1 MNLNYVYY
9 FKVLAETEH
18 YTHAANLLG
27 ITQPSLSHA
36 IRLLEQELQVYLFE
50 KQGRN
55 IKLTKYGH
63 IFYDHIQQGL
73 LHIEKGKQQLI
84 SLSSQTQ
91 GQIDLGFIY
100 TLGARFVPHTL
111 KNFLNNEEYKDIKF
125 TLRQGTTTQLIKGLK
140 EELYD
145 VVFCSYVEN
154 EKDIQFTPITK
165 EDLVVIVPKQHPLAS
180 YTSIDLKQ
188 LEHENIVYYS
198 KTSGIRPLL
207 DSLFK
212 KIDMQ
217 PNIIC
222 EVEEDSAVIGLV
234 DINYGVAIVPDI
246 PMIDTF
252 PLKKLKIDNIE
263 YQRYIYLATMKNR
276 FVPPA
281 VHHFC
286 NYILHHIAIN
296 E

>member
-18 YTHAANLLG
+18 YTHAATLLG

-36 IRLLEQELQVYLFE
+36 IRSLEQELQVYLFE

-55 IKLTKYGH
+55 IKLTKYGQ
-63 IFYDHIQQGL
+63 IYYDYIKKGL
-73 LHIEKGKQQLI
+73 QEIEKGKQQLLHI
-84 SLSSQTQ
+84 SSQTH
-91 GQIDLGFIY
+91 GRIDLGFIY
-100 TLGARFVPHTL
+100 TLGARFIPHTL
-111 KNFLNNEEYKDIKF
+111 KNFLEHEQYQNIKF
-125 TLRQGTTTQLIKGLK
+125 TLRQATTTQLIKGLK
-140 EELYD
+140 EEQYD

-154 EKDIQFTPITK
+154 EKDIQFTPIAK
-165 EDLVVIVPKQHPLAS
+165 EELVVIVPKHHPLAS
-180 YTSIDLKQ
+180 YTSIDMKQ
-188 LEHENIVYYS
+188 LASYPIVYYS

-212 KIDMQ
+212 KANIE

-234 DINYGVAIVPDI
+234 DINYGIAIVPNI

-252 PLKKLKIDNIE
+252 PIHKLHIENME

-286 NYILHHIAIN
+286 TYVLRHIAIDN
-296 E
+296 